1 VVTREIYWAIPG
13 HQWLYLPAAVAMAV
27 FLYGMW
33 ARLRLVRLGAGGS
46 LPSSSWGHR
55 MRALVLDGLL
65 QRRFWTDIYAG
76 LMHLL
81 ILWGMLVLAF
91 GTLMVLLKADLG
103 LPVFQG
109 DFYLWLSLLVDA
121 LGLAAVIGVVMAI
134 VRRYLIRPRRL
145 DNRPDDL
152 LILGGLLVVLVVGFV
167 LEGLRMAAVPD
178 SWEAWS
184 PVGRAV
190 AGLFSGMS
198 LDSMETTYLVLWW
211 FHLLTACVIIAI
223 VPYTKLLHIATGPA
237 NQMSAADRTTKG
249 QLTPID
255 FNDESKEIYGLGD
268 VAELGRRA
276 RLSLEACT
284 RCGRCQD
291 VCPAFASGK
300 ALTPKQVILDLRRW
314 LEDAQLTLKLRPPE
328 KGDGATAGADPTASA
343 SGPSSIAHEV
353 IWSCTTCGACAQVC
367 PVYIE
372 HAPLLVELRRYLVMI
387 EGAIPSEGQLALR
400 NIETNYNP
408 WGIGWADRAAWSATD
423 EGSGG
428 RSGGTVPVTSGGEA
442 S

>member
-1 VVTREIYWAIPG
+1 
-13 HQWLYLPAAVAMAV
+13 MATVV

-33 ARLRLVRLGAGGS
+33 ARLRLIRLGAGGS
-46 LPSSSWGHR
+46 LPSSGWGHR
-55 MRALVLDGLL
+55 VRALVVDGLL
-65 QRRFWTDIYAG
+65 QRRFWTDFYAG

-152 LILGGLLVVLVVGFV
+152 LILGGLLVVLVVGFI

-184 PVGRAV
+184 PVGRAM

-198 LDSMETTYLVLWW
+198 LDSMETTYQVLWW
-211 FHLLTACVIIAI
+211 FHLLTACAIIAI
-223 VPYTKLLHIATGPA
+223 VPFTKLLHIATAPA
-237 NQMSAADRTTKG
+237 NQMSAADRTSKG
-249 QLTPID
+249 RLAAID
-255 FNDESKEIYGLGD
+255 FEDESKEIYGLGD
-268 VAELGRRA
+268 VAELDRRA

-300 ALTPKQVILDLRRW
+300 TLTPKQVILDLRRW
-314 LEDAQLTLKLRPPE
+314 LEDAQLTLKLRAAE
-328 KGDGATAGADPTASA
+328 KGDGAASEGEPTAPA
-343 SGPSSIAHEV
+343 SGPSSVAHDV

-408 WGIGWADRAAWSATD
+408 WGIGWADRAAWSAPAEAAAKAPD
-423 EGSGG
+423 
-428 RSGGTVPVTSGGEA
+428 GTVAATEGGA